1 MAAAHWYSNR
11 APERNEK
18 RRRILVLFA
27 ASLMAFAAVMHL
39 QFVSIC
45 ALDPG
50 CRKGADLN
58 CTGPFPRVYEGFVLG
73 FALAFL
79 ATVAGEVVYRVRRN

>member
-1 MAAAHWYSNR
+1 MTVAHWYSNR
-11 APERNEK
+11 AEERTEK
-18 RRRILVLFA
+18 RRRFLVLVA
-27 ASLMAFAAVMHL
+27 ASVMAFGAVLHM

-50 CRKGADLN
+50 CQKGADLN
-58 CTGPFPRVYEGFVLG
+58 CTGPFPRIYESFVLG

-79 ATVAGEVVYRVRRN
+79 ATVAGEVVCRVRRN